1 MNNMVISSNEQAT
14 RIHGMYNRNVG
25 QMNAAMTRI
34 ATAQKINSAKD
45 NASVWAISQKMR
57 ERMRANDQAN
67 QNVQNDSALLKTA
80 QGGLDNTL
88 SILNTLK
95 ERAVNAANDSNIT
108 GDREKIAEE
117 VRQLVTQIDE
127 NANRVKFNGRIL
139 LNGAGETADTT
150 SVTAA
155 GKDAPNAVTATG
167 NYGDKA
173 VYSLTG
179 LKTFDGS
186 DLTSDTK
193 LTNLTDADGNRLFE
207 KGDRISFSWT
217 ENGQAKES
225 TLLVDN
231 TTVMSAMSATGL
243 TFAGAMTQAKL
254 ATDELNAK
262 DETGT
267 KLTAGT
273 PGFYFEGAAN
283 TNVSNVAIGVK
294 DASGNVKKETQAA
307 LELNPVQQ
315 SYGDPYKASN
325 LVYHVDMTN
334 LSTSYVTTLSGNS
347 RIDTIAIDNNT
358 EFYRLGSTYSTNLGT
373 DGKDWAGAIYT
384 LSINDK
390 TVTFTGNMSINQ
402 INDML
407 EKNNID
413 VRMYYAEAGA
423 KLYYGEDG
431 DEITKGTYG
440 ASALYTTAQEGL
452 KIVAGSDM
460 DITTFKLKSNLS
472 ASALGTNV
480 NFDISK
486 GTDALIKAELL
497 RDDTA
502 DTSAASKT
510 DTSASMLPRGQEL
523 QFFVGGEQNFG
534 VNFAIGK
541 ATSQNLLGMS
551 VEDFAA
557 KFGDKD
563 GANEAIGIIDNAIS
577 KTLVEQTRLGAM
589 EARLGYTSDNLIT
602 MNENLESGVAA
613 YTGSDMAKEMT
624 EYMKYSVVSQAAQYM
639 LANASQNAY
648 NVLQLLQP

>member
-95 ERAVNAANDSNIT
+95 ERAVNAANDSNVS

-127 NANRVKFNGRIL
+127 NANRVKFNGRVL
-139 LNGAGETADTT
+139 LNGAGETADATT
-150 SVTAA
+150 TGVSGASTA
-155 GKDAPNAVTATG
+155 KAVTADG
-167 NYGDKA
+167 NYGNMA

-179 LKTFDGS
+179 LKTSDGTALAGTEKLV
-186 DLTSDTK
+186 DLVD
-193 LTNLTDADGNRLFE
+193 E
-207 KGDRISFSWT
+207 KGNAVFREGDKITFSWT
-217 ENGQAKES
+217 ENGEAKQTS
-225 TLLVDN
+225 LLVESS
-231 TTVMSAMSATGL
+231 TTLNALTATGL
-243 TFAGAMTQAKL
+243 TFAAAIKYATL
-254 ATDELNAK
+254 AGD
-262 DETGT
+262 
-267 KLTAGT
+267 KLTAVDEQGT
-273 PGFYFEGAAN
+273 NLASNEPGIFIQGTAN
-283 TNVSNVAIGVK
+283 TNISNVAIGVT
-294 DASGNVKKETQAA
+294 DAAGNVKKDTQAL
-307 LELNPVQQ
+307 LELNPIQQ
-315 SYGDPYKASN
+315 SYGDAKKGSN
-325 LVYHVDMTN
+325 LVYSIVSTV
-334 LSTSYVTTLSGNS
+334 STSEYKDATDTSIVTKN
-347 RIDTIAIDNNT
+347 DNQT
-358 EFYRLGSTYSTNLGT
+358 EFYKFDKAGEDDADSTF
-373 DGKDWAGAIYT
+373 T
-384 LSINDK
+384 LTVNDK
-390 TVTFTGNMSINQ
+390 VVTFTGDKSIDQINQ
-402 INDML
+402 ML
-407 EKNNID
+407 KEKGID
-413 VRMYYAEAGA
+413 VRLDYVKTAGEQIQ
-423 KLYYGEDG
+423 YDGENV
-431 DEITKGTYG
+431 TKGTYG
-440 ASALYTTAQEGL
+440 ASALYTSTVGL
-452 KIVAGSDM
+452 KIIAGADQEITKLSLASDNTSSAFASSKKL
-460 DITTFKLKSNLS
+460 DISE
-472 ASALGTNV
+472 GTN
-480 NFDISK
+480 SM
-486 GTDALIKAELL
+486 IKTELL
-497 RDDTA
+497 RDDTTA
-502 DTSAASKT
+502 TTSSKT
-510 DTSASMLPRGQEL
+510 DASSSMLPRGQEL

-541 ATSQNLLGMS
+541 ATAQNLLGMGI
-551 VEDFAA
+551 EDFAA

-589 EARLGYTSDNLIT
+589 EARLGYTSDNLVT

-639 LANASQNAY
+639 LANAGQNAY

>member
-95 ERAVNAANDSNIT
+95 ERAVNAANDSNIS

-127 NANRVKFNGRIL
+127 NANRVKFNGRVL
-139 LNGAGETADTT
+139 LNGAGETADATT
-150 SVTAA
+150 TGVSGASTA
-155 GKDAPNAVTATG
+155 KAVTADG
-167 NYGDKA
+167 NYGNMA

-179 LKTFDGS
+179 LKTSDGTALAGTEKLV
-186 DLTSDTK
+186 DLVD
-193 LTNLTDADGNRLFE
+193 E
-207 KGDRISFSWT
+207 KGNAVFREGDKITFSWT
-217 ENGQAKES
+217 ENGEAKQTS
-225 TLLVDN
+225 LLVDDS
-231 TTVMSAMSATGL
+231 TALSAFTGASGL
-243 TFAGAMTQAKL
+243 SFASVTAPVYAKL
-254 ATDELNAK
+254 AGES
-262 DETGT
+262 
-267 KLTAGT
+267 LTAVDEQGT
-273 PGFYFEGAAN
+273 NLASNERGIFFQGIAN
-283 TNVSNVAIGVK
+283 TNVSNVAIGVT
-294 DASGNVKKETQAA
+294 DAAGNVKKETQAL
-307 LELNPVQQ
+307 LELNPIQQ
-315 SYGDPYKASN
+315 SYGDPNKGSN
-325 LVYHVDMTN
+325 LVYSIAATN
-334 LSTSYVTTLSGNS
+334 FSLVYTDATNTSIVTTNDNS
-347 RIDTIAIDNNT
+347 T
-358 EFYRLGSTYSTNLGT
+358 EFYKFSTLISTSPTGAG
-373 DGKDWAGAIYT
+373 DSKDAAGAIYT
-384 LSINDK
+384 LTINENE
-390 TVTFTGNMSINQ
+390 VTFTGNKSIDQINQ
-402 INDML
+402 LLKDRG
-407 EKNNID
+407 ID
-413 VRMYYAEAGA
+413 VRLDLAKAGEQIQ
-423 KLYYGEDG
+423 YDDEDV
-431 DEITKGTYG
+431 TKGTYG
-440 ASALYTTAQEGL
+440 ASALYTTASAGL
-452 KIVAGSDM
+452 KIIAGSDQE
-460 DITTFKLKSNLS
+460 ITTLKLAGPSSGKFAATTLDISQ
-472 ASALGTNV
+472 GTNS
-480 NFDISK
+480 I
-486 GTDALIKAELL
+486 IKAELL
-497 RDDTA
+497 RDDTTA
-502 DTSAASKT
+502 TTSSKT
-510 DTSASMLPRGQEL
+510 DASSAMLPRGQEL

-541 ATSQNLLGMS
+541 ATAQNLLGMGI
-551 VEDFAA
+551 EDFAA

-589 EARLGYTSDNLIT
+589 EARLGYTSDNLVT

-639 LANASQNAY
+639 LANAGQNAY